1 MDLPQKY
8 KEYLEKKCN
17 LNPISIKNYLSD
29 FRVFIRWLSLK
40 SKGLPTPLDEIIAS
54 LKPSDIVEYQ
64 NYLLSKKLAKST
76 INRRLSGLK
85 IFCQFMLERNYV
97 SRNLSIHIKAAPL
110 SSPIEKQVHDYVSKF
125 GLYLKKKTASK
136 STIKNYTSDIRQYL
150 LWASSQLG
158 QDKDN
163 HPDD

>member
-1 MDLPQKY
+1 MDLPQRY
-8 KEYLEKKCN
+8 KKHLEKKSN

-29 FRVFIRWLSLK
+29 FHVFISWLSLK
-40 SKGLPTPLDEIIAS
+40 SKGNLTPLEEIIAS
-54 LKPSDIVEYQ
+54 LKPSDIAEYQ

-85 IFCQFMLERNYV
+85 TFCQFMLENNYV
-97 SRNLSIHIKAAPL
+97 SQDLSLHIKTAPL

-125 GLYLKKKTASK
+125 GFYLKKKTASK
-136 STIKNYTSDIRQYL
+136 STIKNYTSDIRHYL
-150 LWASSQLG
+150 LWASSQLD

-163 HPDD
+163 HSND